1 VQIDVFQDIACP
13 FCWIGKRNM
22 QLALAE
28 WKGTPVTVRYR
39 AFILDPTI
47 PPEGADFLTHMQAK
61 SRSGKPPEFF
71 FDAPRRMGAEV
82 GLQFNF
88 DKITRA
94 PNSLL
99 AHRLIRLSP
108 ADKQEALV
116 DAIYA
121 AYFRDGQDPSDPEV
135 LYALATQVGLDVA
148 KLRQLIQDGE
158 ALAEVEGDIQWAQAA
173 GIQGVPFFVFDN
185 RVGLSGAQP
194 PAAFIDALHQLS
206 KTTTEA

>member
-1 VQIDVFQDIACP
+1 MQIDVFQDIACP

-22 QLALAE
+22 QLALTE
-28 WKGTPVTVRYR
+28 WKGAPVTVRYR

-47 PPEGADFLTHMQAK
+47 PTEGADFLTHMQAK

-82 GLQFNF
+82 GLEFNF

-99 AHRLIRLSP
+99 AHRLIRLAP
-108 ADKQEALV
+108 VDKQEALV

-121 AYFRDGQDPSDPEV
+121 AYFRDGLDPSDPEV
-135 LYALATQVGLDVA
+135 LFGLATTLGLDVEN
-148 KLRQLIQDGE
+148 LRQRIQNGE
-158 ALAEVEGDIQWAQAA
+158 ALSDVQADIQWAQAA

-185 RVGLSGAQP
+185 RTGLSGAQP
-194 PAAFIDALHQLS
+194 PSVFLEAMKELEKAA
-206 KTTTEA
+206 